1 MIVRPEVR
9 SRPLDASYFS
19 GVAVEEDVSLGFS
32 RTPQL
37 RSASVAAVLCGVLFA
52 SSAAAG
58 FSSLPWRG
66 QQTDSA
72 TAPVVV
78 QPGAPGKPSKTLP
91 PSTKGTLPARSQADV
106 EFMQGMIMHHA
117 QAVEMT
123 ALIASRTDNK
133 DLRMLGA
140 KISSSQSDEIKFM
153 KRWLAARGE
162 AVSMAMPGMPDMDAS
177 GKPMALMPG
186 MLTPEQMEA
195 LRSAKSAE
203 FDHLFLTGMIQ
214 HHNGALIMVKDLFN
228 TAGAGQDADI
238 FNFATDADNTQR
250 AEIKIMQAM
259 LEKDTSK
266 EK

>member
-1 MIVRPEVR
+1 VK
-9 SRPLDASYFS
+9 
-19 GVAVEEDVSLGFS
+19 EEARLSS
-32 RTPQL
+32 PRTPQL
-37 RSASVAAVLCGVLFA
+37 CPAMVAAVVCGVLLA
-52 SSAAAG
+52 TSAAVAFG
-58 FSSLPWRG
+58 SFPVRR
-66 QQTDSA
+66 QQTEPA

-91 PSTKGTLPARSQADV
+91 PSTTGVLPARSPADV

-123 ALIASRTDNK
+123 ALIASRTENK
-133 DLRMLGA
+133 DLRLLGA

-153 KRWLAARGE
+153 QRWLAARGE

-195 LRSAKSAE
+195 LRNAKGAE
-203 FDHLFLTGMIQ
+203 FNHLFLTGMIQ
-214 HHNGALIMVKDLFN
+214 HHNGALVMVKDLFN

-259 LEKDTSK
+259 LEKNTSK